1 MLLMARPVIPLA
13 LLCALALSARGAW
26 AQGAEEGGATGAPSG
41 LTAVETRKLERLEH
55 PTTTYARFFGT
66 FAAGKG
72 LRFNNPYRL
81 DTQLG
86 EEATSAS
93 LTAAYLDAGLNLTF
107 GDPDGFQ
114 HGASVHVGGAV
125 EGVTQPFVTPGY
137 VLAYRASLPAL
148 FYARAGLPI
157 LLAPDPN
164 VGGEIAASGSYFFT
178 SGLGLTSELAFDLF
192 YGAATLDAK
201 YSVIP
206 VLSLSLGVIVD
217 YEFLP

>member
-1 MLLMARPVIPLA
+1 MLRPTLVLA
-13 LLCALALSARGAW
+13 LSCALALCSRA
-26 AQGAEEGGATGAPSG
+26 AQAEDAGEGAP
-41 LTAVETRKLERLEH
+41 ETLSPTEARRLERLEH
-55 PTTTYARFFGT
+55 PSATYARFFGT

-81 DTQLG
+81 ESQLG

-93 LTAAYLDAGLNLTF
+93 LTAAYVDAGLNLTF
-107 GDPDGFQ
+107 GDPDGLQ

-148 FYARAGLPI
+148 LYARVGLPI

-164 VGGEIAASGSYFFT
+164 VGGELAASGSYFFT
-178 SGLGLTSELAFDLF
+178 SGLGLTGELAFDLF